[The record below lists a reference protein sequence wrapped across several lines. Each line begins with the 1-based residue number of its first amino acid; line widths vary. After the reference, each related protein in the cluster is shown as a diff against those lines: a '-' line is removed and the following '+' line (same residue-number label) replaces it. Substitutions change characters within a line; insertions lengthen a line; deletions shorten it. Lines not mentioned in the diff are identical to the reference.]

1 MSVKIRV
8 HKRDKTGVPNATVR
22 VSWSPSGQS
31 TAKTD
36 DNGVADLGCSGGLI
50 NRITVHDDVVIN
62 YEVRVDDDATFSVEY
77 NK

>member
-8 HKRDKTGVPNATVR
+8 HKPDKTGVANATVR

-31 TAKTD
+31 TAQTNT
-36 DNGVADLGCSGGLI
+36 NGVADLGCSGGVI
-50 NRITVHDDVVIN
+50 NRITVHDHVVVD
-62 YEVRVDDDATFSVEY
+62 YEVRVGNDETYSVEY